1 MKIARF
7 SHVSPGQYAAK
18 ALPTAL
24 PLAEIPLPRR
34 ATAGS
39 AGYDFVCPVDVT
51 LAPGEAVTIPTGIRC
66 EMEPGWVLL
75 LFPRS
80 GLGFRHR
87 LSLANTV
94 GVIDSD
100 YFHADNEGH
109 ILVRIVNGQLPPCNG
124 GETLTIS
131 AGERF
136 CQGVF
141 LPHGLAEEDEVQARR
156 SGGFGSTGSTGKL

>member
-7 SHVSPGQYAAK
+7 SHVSAAQYAAK
-18 ALPTAL
+18 ALPAAL
-24 PLAEIPLPRR
+24 PLDEIPLPRR

-39 AGYDFVCPVDVT
+39 AGYDFICPVDVH
-51 LAPGEAVTIPTGIRC
+51 LMPGEAVTIPTGIRC
-66 EMEPGWVLL
+66 EMQPGWVLM

-80 GLGFRHR
+80 GLGFKHQLR
-87 LSLANTV
+87 LANTV

-100 YFHADNEGH
+100 YFYAENEGH
-109 ILVRIVNGQLPPCNG
+109 IMVRIVNGQLPPCNG
-124 GETLTIS
+124 GEMLTIA

-141 LPHGLAEEDEVQARR
+141 LPHGLAEEDEVQSLRT
-156 SGGFGSTGSTGKL
+156 GGFGSTGRA

>member
-1 MKIARF
+1 MTIARF
-7 SHVSPGQYAAK
+7 FHVSEAQYAEQ
-18 ALPTAL
+18 ALPGAL

-39 AGYDFVCPVDVT
+39 AGYDFVCPMDVT

-66 EMEPGWVLL
+66 EMQPGWVLL

-80 GLGFRHR
+80 GLGFRHQLR
-87 LSLANTV
+87 LANTV

-100 YFHADNEGH
+100 YFHAGNEGH
-109 ILVRIVNGQLPPCNG
+109 ILVRIVNGQLPSDGNAHV
-124 GETLTIS
+124 LRLS

-141 LPHGLAEEDEVQARR
+141 LPHGLAEEDDANTRR
-156 SGGFGSTGSTGKL
+156 TGGIGSTGKA